1 MPDMSVCSNPRHEQ
15 VSYYPK
21 YDHCVPL
28 SYMRA
33 HYVLLTL
40 STHAQKG
47 YSTQF
52 VCQSVSHSVTQQ
64 KAELENGSLLK
75 IETSIKMLH

>member
-1 MPDMSVCSNPRHEQ
+1 
-15 VSYYPK
+15 
-21 YDHCVPL
+21 
-28 SYMRA
+28 MRA
-33 HYVLLTL
+33 YYVLLTL